1 MRWREKA
8 ALPLVLTCLAALANG
23 SAGAPPD
30 GDRTKNSIGIR
41 LLELPANRFG
51 DPRAQIYI
59 VDHLAP
65 GAVIKRHVL
74 VTNSSP
80 EPQHIEVFPGAASID
95 DDAFNELPGRATNE
109 LTSWISLN
117 RTAVDLPPG
126 GSEKVLVTI
135 AVDPIAATGERYG
148 VIWAETSVPSNTP
161 ENVLMVTRVG
171 VRIYLNVGPG
181 GDPAPSF
188 DISSLTP
195 LRDGD
200 RRPEVLATVHNTGG
214 RALDMAGELSLSD
227 GPGGVNAG
235 PFPVSNAVTVLPGD
249 TAGVRTVLDQRL
261 PDGPW
266 KARLTLRS
274 GYIER
279 VVTATLTFP
288 ATAGT
293 VGGPVTP
300 ENWFQAHPLLASG
313 LAALLGVA
321 LFAAFFVARRML
333 ISRHRE
339 REEARSL
346 ADGV

>member
-1 MRWREKA
+1 M
-8 ALPLVLTCLAALANG
+8 LTCLVALLNGGTGALA
-23 SAGAPPD
+23 D
-30 GDRTKNSIGIR
+30 GDLAKNSIGIR
-41 LLELPANRFG
+41 LLEMPANRFG
-51 DPRAQIYI
+51 DPRAQVYI

-74 VTNSSP
+74 ITNNSQA
-80 EPQHIEVFPGAASID
+80 PQHIEVFPGAASID
-95 DDAFNELPGRATNE
+95 DDAFNALAGRATNE

-135 AVDPIAATGERYG
+135 AVDPAASTGERYG
-148 VIWAETSVPSNTP
+148 VIWAETSAPSNTP

-171 VRIYLNVGPG
+171 VRIYLDVGPG

-195 LRDGD
+195 SRDGD

-214 RALDMAGELSLSD
+214 RALDMAGELTLSD

-235 PFPVSNAVTVLPGD
+235 PFPVSTAVTVLPGH

-279 VVTATLTFP
+279 VATATLTFP
-288 ATAGT
+288 AAANT

-300 ENWFQAHPLLASG
+300 ENWFQTHPLLAGG
-313 LAALLGVA
+313 LAALVGAA
-321 LFAAFFVARRML
+321 LFVAFFVVRRRRPV
-333 ISRHRE
+333 SRRRE
-339 REEARSL
+339 RERAEPL
-346 ADGV
+346 AESV

>member
-1 MRWREKA
+1 VLSCLI
-8 ALPLVLTCLAALANG
+8 ALVNG
-23 SAGAPPD
+23 GAGAPAH
-30 GDRTKNSIGIR
+30 GDQATNSIGIR
-41 LLELPANRFG
+41 LLEMPANRFG
-51 DPRAQIYI
+51 DPRAQVYL

-74 VTNSSP
+74 ITNNSP
-80 EPQHIEVFPGAASID
+80 APQHIEVFPGAASID
-95 DDAFNELPGRATNE
+95 DDAFNALAGRTTSE

-117 RTAVDLPPG
+117 RAAVDLPPG

-135 AVDPIAATGERYG
+135 AVDPTASTGERYG
-148 VIWAETSVPSNTP
+148 VIWAETSAPSNTP

-171 VRIYLNVGPG
+171 VRIYLDVGPG

-195 LRDGD
+195 SRDGD

-214 RALDMAGELSLSD
+214 RALDMAGELTLSD
-227 GPGGVNAG
+227 GPGGVSAG
-235 PFPVSNAVTVLPGD
+235 PFPVSTAVTVLPGD

-274 GYIER
+274 GFIER
-279 VVTATLTFP
+279 VATATITFP
-288 ATAGT
+288 AAANA

-313 LAALLGVA
+313 LAALFVAA
-321 LFAAFFVARRML
+321 LFVSFFVARRSMA
-333 ISRHRE
+333 SRRRE
-339 REEARSL
+339 SGEAEPL
-346 ADGV
+346 AEGV